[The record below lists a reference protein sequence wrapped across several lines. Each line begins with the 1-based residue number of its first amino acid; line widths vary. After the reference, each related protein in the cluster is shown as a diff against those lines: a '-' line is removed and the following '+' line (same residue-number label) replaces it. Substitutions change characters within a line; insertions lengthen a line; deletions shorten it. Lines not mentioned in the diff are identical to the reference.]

1 MIPFPRNG
9 AVSLARKRRKKM
21 INFDAFSSQTL
32 GAITASPHT
41 FSTQHTAS
49 GSNRIVIVGAMGDF
63 TSAGLLTGITYG
75 GVAMT
80 KIIEGISWSGGNYLS
95 LWYLIAP
102 ATSASSIIFT
112 WTGADKRVSFVCAS
126 YTGAKQSGQPDVSTS
141 NNQESGSSLTTTL
154 TSIADN
160 CWTVL
165 HLLPADFDS
174 SSGGTGTTMRQNSN
188 GGRGGYA
195 DSNGAIT
202 PAGSTSLIVN
212 YGGSTRAGHVMASI
226 APAPPVF
233 DSNFLSLF

>member
-1 MIPFPRNG
+1 MAI
-9 AVSLARKRRKKM
+9 A
-21 INFDAFSSQTL
+21 FDTFSSQTL
-32 GAITASPHT
+32 GATTASPHT

-49 GSNRIVIVGAMGDF
+49 GSNRIVIIGAQGDWA
-63 TSAGLLTGITYG
+63 SAGLLTGITYG

-80 KIIEGISWSGGNYLS
+80 KIVEGIAWTGGNYLS

-102 ATSASSIIFT
+102 ATGAQSIIFT
-112 WTGADKRVSFVCAS
+112 WTGGDKRVSFVCAS
-126 YTGAKQSGQPDVSTS
+126 YTGVKQSGQPDTSTN

-154 TSIADN
+154 TSVADN

-165 HLLPADFDS
+165 HLLPGDFDS
-174 SSGGTGTTMRQNSN
+174 SSGGAGTTMRQNSA

-212 YGGSTRAGHVMASI
+212 YGGSTRVGHVMASLS
-226 APAPPVF
+226 PAPVSN
-233 DSNFLSLF
+233 SNFLAFM